1 MSSLNLHFGY
11 TITKYIIYET
21 GRHLFALVTFTWS
34 GVWLIYWARCPS
46 RRRWARLV
54 FTRHWELILLLWGL
68 PRWQRAGPV
77 DVSLITD
84 SPWWQCWR
92 RADTAATATF
102 ATTGVEPVLPLW
114 ASLSASAGSWYHR
127 RGVHYP
133 VAVLVQWSCHHGG
146 RHVRVTPAVVVSPH
160 TRWAD
165 HVVVGFAT

>member
-21 GRHLFALVTFTWS
+21 GQHLFALVTFTWL
-34 GVWLIYWARCPS
+34 GVWLIYWAWCPS
-46 RRRWARLV
+46 RHHWARLV
-54 FTRHWELILLLWGL
+54 FTRHWGLILLLWAYC
-68 PRWQRAGPV
+68 AGSRLV
-77 DVSLITD
+77 LSMCRS
-84 SPWWQCWR
+84 SPWWQRWR
-92 RADTAATATF
+92 QADTAATATF

-127 RGVHYP
+127 HGVHYP

-146 RHVRVTPAVVVSPH
+146 CHVRVTPAVVVSPH
-160 TRWAD
+160 RRWAD